1 MRLAEKGGCGRQK
14 RRTPIGRELSENWH
28 VLEVQMHC
36 PATGSQKGVEQFVGT
51 DKSMSSELKRKVDE
65 RRESYSENG
74 LVHRQQQTVGDLDCR
89 VMVVWRGIRTI
100 IVNAY

>member
-1 MRLAEKGGCGRQK
+1 MRLAGKGGRGRK
-14 RRTPIGRELSENWH
+14 KSRTPIGRELSENWH

-51 DKSMSSELKRKVDE
+51 DRSMSSELKRKVDE
-65 RRESYSENG
+65 RGESYSGNG
-74 LVHRQQQTVGDLDCR
+74 LVHRQQQTVRDLDYR

-100 IVNAY
+100 VNAD